1 MATIL
6 LSAAGATAGASLGGS
21 ILGLSTAVAGRTVGA
36 TLGRV
41 IDQRVLGNGSD
52 AIETGRVDRFQL
64 VGASE
69 GAPIPRVFGRMRV
82 AGQVIW
88 ATRFRESSETDRAG
102 GKGGGPEVKSYGYSI
117 SLAIALCEGEI
128 RRIGRIWADGNEI
141 AAADLS
147 ISVYRGTAD
156 QQPDPK
162 MEAVEGAGNVPSYG
176 GLAYV
181 VIEDLDLGAY
191 GNRVPQLTFEVL
203 RPAVGAEPPAPAEA
217 VRAVAMVPGT
227 GEYGLST
234 RQLNVEGG
242 PGEMR
247 AVNVST
253 ARAIPDFVASM
264 NDLTEELPNVG
275 SVSLVVSWFGSD
287 LRCGECRVVPKVE
300 TADGDAREMEWRVAG
315 RSRGEA
321 DLIGRDAADRPIYG
335 GTPADASVI
344 EAIREIRGRGLEAM
358 FYPFILMEPQAGN
371 DLPDPYT
378 GAPGQPPLPWR
389 GRITTSRAPGLP
401 GSPDGTAAAAA
412 EVDAF
417 FGAARAS
424 DFVLDGE
431 TVGYQGVEDGGYA
444 RFILH
449 YAWLCRAAGGVD
461 AFCIGSEMRGLTWI
475 RGADGSYPAV
485 ARMVGLLREVRSVLG
500 AECDLS
506 YAADW
511 SEYSG
516 HRPEDAP
523 GDVRFHL
530 DPLWAD
536 PDCDFVAIDNY
547 LPLTDWRD
555 EPGHADE
562 AFGSIHDLD
571 YLKSGVLGGEYY
583 DWFYADEADMAAQ
596 VRTPITDGAGE
607 PWVWRVKDLRGWWE
621 NAHHDRIGGARQA
634 APTAWVPGGKPI
646 RFTEYGCAAIDKA
659 TNQPNV
665 FLDPKS
671 SESLLPRKST
681 GRRDELLQHQYIRA
695 VNDFWSDPEANP
707 VSPVYG
713 APMLDLDRA
722 HLWAWDA
729 RPWPAF
735 PGRTDLWTDG
745 PNYARGHWLNGRTAS
760 RTLRSVVREIC
771 TDAGVEEIDVTT
783 LAALVRG
790 YALSEVGPARA
801 ALQPLLLAYGVD
813 VVERDGRLV
822 FRHRDGV
829 IGERLDPGL
838 LALSEIAG
846 ERQTTRAAEA
856 ELPERVRLTYVEGEG
871 TYETRVADARMPGVR
886 QESVAE
892 SELPLALTEVE
903 ARTAAERWL
912 AETRIGRE
920 VARFA
925 LGPSRTDLGA
935 GDVVGFTDRED
946 AWRIDRV
953 DDAGARMI
961 TAVRV
966 DPAAYRPVD
975 AEEVVRPARTVTP
988 ATPVVPVFMD
998 LPLLQG
1004 DEPPHAP
1011 RIAVAARPWPGK
1023 VAILSSDEDAGY
1035 GEAQIVDQPA
1045 VIGVTETTLA
1055 ASPTAIWDRGAP
1067 LRVRMGRGGLSSAG
1081 DRAVLNGR
1089 NALAIGDG
1097 GPQGWE
1103 ILQFRHAEAVG
1114 DGIWDLSVRLRGQLG
1129 TDADMAPVRPAGSTV
1144 VLLNEAVDVLD
1155 FAPRMRGVERHYRT
1169 GPGARP
1175 LDDATYR
1182 HDVLTFEGIGLRPYP
1197 PAHVRADEADGGDL
1211 RFTWIRRTRI
1221 DGDPWGSADV
1231 PLGEIDERYVVRVM
1245 RGGLELRRVE
1255 VSTPSWTYAAEDRA
1269 ADGAGGTVEVAQ
1281 TSDRYGPGGWAR
1293 HGPVD

>member
-21 ILGLSTAVAGRTVGA
+21 ILGLSTAVAGRAVGA

-41 IDQRVLGNGSD
+41 IDQRVLGSGSE

-88 ATRFRESSETDRAG
+88 ATRFLESSEADRAG
-102 GKGGGPEVKSYGYSI
+102 GKGGGPQIRSYGYSI

-128 RRIGRIWADGNEI
+128 RRVGRVWADGNEI
-141 AAADLS
+141 AAADLAM
-147 ISVYRGTAD
+147 SVYRGTVD

-162 MEAVEGAGNVPSYG
+162 MEAVEGAGNVPAYE

-203 RPAVGAEPPAPAEA
+203 RPEVGAQPPAPAEA

-234 RQLNVEGG
+234 RQLNVEAGT
-242 PGEMR
+242 GEMR
-247 AVNVST
+247 AANVST

-287 LRCGECRVVPKVE
+287 LRCAECRVVPKVE
-300 TADGDAREMEWRVAG
+300 TAAGDAREMAWRVAG
-315 RSRGEA
+315 RSRA
-321 DLIGRDAADRPIYG
+321 DAELVGRDANDRPVYG

-358 FYPFILMEPQAGN
+358 FYPFILMEPQEGN
-371 DLPDPYT
+371 VLPDPYS
-378 GAPGQPPLPWR
+378 GKPGQPPLPWR
-389 GRITTSRAPGLP
+389 GRITTSLAPGLP
-401 GSPDGTAAAAA
+401 GSPDGTAAAEA

-417 FGAARAS
+417 FGAARAE

-431 TVGYQGVEDGGYA
+431 TVRYDGVEDGGYA

-449 YAWLCRAAGGVD
+449 YAWLCRAAGGVN

-475 RGADGSYPAV
+475 RGGGASYPAV
-485 ARMVGLLREVRSVLG
+485 ARMVALLREVRSVLG
-500 AECDLS
+500 PECDLS

-530 DPLWAD
+530 DPFWAD

-555 EPGHADE
+555 EPGHADQ

-583 DWFYADEADMAAQ
+583 DWFYAGEADMAAQ

-621 NAHHDRIGGARQA
+621 NAHHERIGGVRQA
-634 APTAWVPGGKPI
+634 GSTAWVPGGKPI

-671 SESLLPRKST
+671 SESLLPRRST

-695 VNDFWSDPEANP
+695 INDFWSDPGANP

-713 APMLDLDRA
+713 GPMLDMDRA

-745 PNYARGHWLNGRTAS
+745 ANYARGHWLNGRTAS
-760 RTLRSVVREIC
+760 RTLASVVREIC
-771 TDAGVEEIDVTT
+771 AGAGVQEVDVSK

-813 VVERDGRLV
+813 AVERDGGLV

-829 IGERLDPGL
+829 IGERLDPAL

-846 ERQTTRAAEA
+846 EREMTRAPEA
-856 ELPERVRLTYVEGEG
+856 ELPERVRLTYVEGER
-871 TYETRVADARMPGVR
+871 TYETRVADARMPGIAE
-886 QESVAE
+886 ESVAE

-920 VARFA
+920 RARFT
-925 LGPSRTDLGA
+925 LGPSRTDIGA
-935 GDVVGFTDRED
+935 GDVVGFTDRDD

-953 DDAGARMI
+953 EDAGGRLM

-966 DPAAYRPVD
+966 DPAAYRQVD
-975 AEEVVRPARTVTP
+975 AEEVVPPARLVTP

-998 LPLLQG
+998 LPLLKG

-1011 RIAVAARPWPGK
+1011 RIAVAARPWPGT
-1023 VAILSSDEDAGY
+1023 VAVHSSGEDAGY
-1035 GEAQIVDQPA
+1035 GAAQIVDRPA
-1045 VIGVTETTLA
+1045 VIGVTETPLA
-1055 ASPTAIWDRGAP
+1055 AAPTGIWDRGAP
-1067 LRVRMGRGGLSSAG
+1067 LRVRMGRAGLSSSG
-1081 DRAVLNGR
+1081 ERAVLNGG
-1089 NALAIGDG
+1089 NALAIGAGDA
-1097 GPQGWE
+1097 QGWE
-1103 ILQFRHAEAVG
+1103 VLQFRHAEPVG
-1114 DGIWDLSVRLRGQLG
+1114 DGVWDLSLRLRGQLG
-1129 TDADMAPVRPAGSTV
+1129 TDADMAPIRPAGSRV
-1144 VLLNEAVDVLD
+1144 VLLNAAVEVLD
-1155 FAPRMRGVERHYRT
+1155 IAPSVRGVERHYRT
-1169 GPGARP
+1169 GPGTRS
-1175 LDDATYR
+1175 LDDSTYR

-1197 PAHVRADEADGGDL
+1197 PAHLRAVETSGGDL
-1211 RFTWIRRTRI
+1211 RVTWIRRTRI
-1221 DGDPWGSADV
+1221 DGDPWGAAEV
-1231 PLGEIDERYVVRVM
+1231 PLGETEERYVVRVT
-1245 RGGLELRRVE
+1245 RGELVLRRVE
-1255 VSTPSWTYAAEDRA
+1255 VAAPVWTYAAGDRV
-1269 ADGAGGTVEVAQ
+1269 ADGGEVTIEVAQ
-1281 TSDRYGPGGWAR
+1281 VSDRFGPGGRAFL
-1293 HGPVD
+1293 GPVA

>member
-21 ILGLSTAVAGRTVGA
+21 VLGLSTAVVGRAVGA

-41 IDQRVLGNGSD
+41 IDQRVLGSGS
-52 AIETGRVDRFQL
+52 AAMETGRVERFQL

-69 GAPIPRVFGRMRV
+69 GTPIPLLHGRMRV

-88 ATRFRESSETDRAG
+88 ATRFLESSETSRAG
-102 GKGGGPEVKSYGYSI
+102 GKGGGPEVRSFGYSI

-128 RRIGRIWADGNEI
+128 LRVNRVWADGNEI
-141 AAADLS
+141 APGDLAM
-147 ISVYRGTAD
+147 SVYRGTEA
-156 QQPDPK
+156 QEPDPK
-162 MEAVEGAGNVPSYG
+162 MEAVEGQGAVPAYK

-181 VIEDLDLGAY
+181 VIEDLDLGPY

-203 RPAVGAEPPAPAEA
+203 RPEFGADPAAPVEA

-234 RQLNVEGG
+234 RQLNVEAG

-253 ARAIPDFVASM
+253 ARAVPDFVASM
-264 NDLTEELPNVG
+264 DDLTAELPNVG

-287 LRCGECRVVPKVE
+287 LRCGACRVVPKVE
-300 TADGDAREMEWRVAG
+300 TRGGDAEEMPWQVAG
-315 RSRGEA
+315 RTRA
-321 DLIGRDAADRPIYG
+321 DAETVGRDADDRPVYG

-344 EAIREIRGRGLEAM
+344 EALREVRGRGLEAM
-358 FYPFILMEPQAGN
+358 FYPFILMEPEAGN
-371 DLPDPYT
+371 ALPDPYT
-378 GAPGQPPLPWR
+378 GRAGQSPLPWR
-389 GRITTSRAPGLP
+389 GRITTSLAPGMP
-401 GSPDGTAAAAA
+401 GSPDGTAAAEA

-424 DFVLDGE
+424 DFSLDGE
-431 TVGYQGVEDGGYA
+431 AVRYDGVEDAGYA

-475 RGADGSYPAV
+475 RGPGGRYPAV
-485 ARMVGLLREVRSVLG
+485 ARMVDLLREVRSILG
-500 AECDLS
+500 PDCDLG

-516 HRPEDAP
+516 HRPADAP

-536 PDCDFVAIDNY
+536 PDCDFVGIDNY

-555 EPGHADE
+555 EPDHADA
-562 AFGSIHDLD
+562 AFGSIHDID

-583 DWFYADEADMAAQ
+583 DWYYADEAAMDSQ
-596 VRTPITDGAGE
+596 TRTPITDGAGE

-621 NAHHDRIGGARQA
+621 NAHHERIGGIRQPV
-634 APTAWVPGGKPI
+634 PTAWVPQGKPI
-646 RFTEYGCAAIDKA
+646 RFTEYGCAAVDKA

-671 SESLLPRKST
+671 SESQLPRKST

-695 VNDFWSDPEANP
+695 VTDFWSEPGSNP
-707 VSPVYG
+707 VSAVYG
-713 APMLDLDRA
+713 GRMLDMARA

-745 PNYARGHWLNGRTAS
+745 ANYARGHWLNGRVSS
-760 RTLRSVVREIC
+760 RTLASVVREIC
-771 TDAGVEEIDVTT
+771 ADAGVRQVDVSG

-790 YALSEVGPARA
+790 YMIAEIGSARA

-813 VVERDGRLV
+813 AVERDGSLV

-829 IGERLDPGL
+829 VRERIDPGL
-838 LALSEIAG
+838 LALSEVRG
-846 ERQTTRAAEA
+846 EREVVRAPAA
-856 ELPERVRLTYVEGEG
+856 ELPERVRLTYVEGEA
-871 TYETRVADARMPGVR
+871 TYEARIADASVPGAA
-886 QESVAE
+886 EDSVAE
-892 SELPLALTEVE
+892 SELPLALTAAE

-920 VARFA
+920 TTRFA
-925 LGPSRTDLGA
+925 VGPSRSDLGA
-935 GDVVGFTDRED
+935 GDVVAIEGRTD

-953 DDAGARMI
+953 EDAGVRMV

-975 AEEVVRPARTVTP
+975 AVEVVPPARAVTA

-998 LPLLQG
+998 LPLLRG
-1004 DEPPHAP
+1004 GEPPHAP
-1011 RIAVAARPWPGK
+1011 RIAVGARPWPGT
-1023 VAILSSDEDAGY
+1023 VAVHSADEDAGY
-1035 GEAQIVDQPA
+1035 GAPQVIERPA
-1045 VIGVTETTLA
+1045 VVGITQTPLA
-1055 ASPTAIWDRGAP
+1055 AAPAGRWDRGAP
-1067 LRVRMGRGGLSSAG
+1067 LRVRMGRAGLSSAG
-1081 DRAVLNGR
+1081 PRKVLNGG
-1089 NALAIGDG
+1089 NAIAIGSG
-1097 GPQGWE
+1097 APQGWE
-1103 ILQFRHAEAVG
+1103 VIQFRHAEPVG
-1114 DGIWDLSVRLRGQLG
+1114 DGVWDLSLRLRGQLG
-1129 TDADMAPVRPAGSTV
+1129 TGADMPAEWPAGSRV
-1144 VLLNEAVDVLD
+1144 VLLDETVAILD
-1155 FAPRMRGVERHYRT
+1155 LAPSDRGIERHYRT
-1169 GPGARP
+1169 GPGTRP
-1175 LDDATYR
+1175 LTDATYR
-1182 HDVLTFEGIGLRPYP
+1182 HDVLTFEGIGLRPYA
-1197 PAHVRADEADGGDL
+1197 PAHLRAAEADGDL
-1211 RFTWIRRTRI
+1211 RVSWIRRTRI
-1221 DGDPWGSADV
+1221 DGDPWGAGEV
-1231 PLGEIDERYVVRVM
+1231 PLGEAEERYVVRVL
-1245 RGGLELRRVE
+1245 RGADELRRAE
-1255 VSTPSWTYAAEDRA
+1255 VSVPRWTYAAPERA
-1269 ADGAGGTVEVAQ
+1269 ADGGGVAIEVAQ
-1281 TSDRYGPGGWAR
+1281 VSDRFGPGAWASL
-1293 HGPVD
+1293 GPVS